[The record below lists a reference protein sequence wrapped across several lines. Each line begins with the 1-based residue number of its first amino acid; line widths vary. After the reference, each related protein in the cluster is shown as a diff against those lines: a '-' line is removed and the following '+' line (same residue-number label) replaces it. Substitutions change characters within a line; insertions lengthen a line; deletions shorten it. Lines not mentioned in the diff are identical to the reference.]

1 MEFCTKCGNP
11 NVIIKR
17 KASGQALCKDCF
29 IESIEKKVKQTI
41 KKENFIEKGDKVLVA
56 LSGGKDS
63 VVTLEILNSYVKRH
77 IIELC
82 AVTIDEGIAGYRE
95 EGVEIAKA
103 HAERLGIPHKV
114 VSFKECFDIDLDEI
128 MKRENHRGSCTYCG
142 VFRRWIINRAAR
154 DFGATKIAFVT
165 SFI

>member
-1 MEFCTKCGNP
+1 MESCTKCGNP

-82 AVTIDEGIAGYRE
+82 AVTIDEQRDLE
-95 EGVEIAKA
+95 FPTRSFHLRTV
-103 HAERLGIPHKV
+103 LG
-114 VSFKECFDIDLDEI
+114 LTW
-128 MKRENHRGSCTYCG
+128 MR
-142 VFRRWIINRAAR
+142 
-154 DFGATKIAFVT
+154 
-165 SFI
+165 

>member
-1 MEFCTKCGNP
+1 MESCTKCGNP

-103 HAERLGIPHKV
+103 HAERP
-114 VSFKECFDIDLDEI
+114 
-128 MKRENHRGSCTYCG
+128 
-142 VFRRWIINRAAR
+142 RA
-154 DFGATKIAFVT
+154 
-165 SFI
+165 

>member
-1 MEFCTKCGNP
+1 MESCTKCGNP

-82 AVTIDEGIAGYRE
+82 AVTITRLFHSR
-95 EGVEIAKA
+95 KA
-103 HAERLGIPHKV
+103 LELIW
-114 VSFKECFDIDLDEI
+114 
-128 MKRENHRGSCTYCG
+128 MK
-142 VFRRWIINRAAR
+142 
-154 DFGATKIAFVT
+154 
-165 SFI
+165 